1 MLPDVDATVYEVID
15 NSQLPTKTY
24 KIKNNRIIGFIDKQ
38 EAYIQAVYLLLNTER
53 FDYIIYSWNYGVELK
68 DLIGKEMYFV
78 TAMFQKAVREAL
90 LVDKRTVDIY
100 DFTYEIE
107 KNVIKYKF
115 KVKSIYD
122 EAEIERSIIIW
133 HI

>member
-24 KIKNNRIIGFIDKQ
+24 KIENNRIIGFIDKQ

-122 EAEIERSIIIW
+122 EAEIERSIII
-133 HI
+133 